1 MFRLALKNIF
11 NRPLS
16 LALSL
21 VLFSLGAGLISALLL
36 IGKQLEDQ
44 FDRNLAGLDL
54 VIGAKGSPLQL
65 ILCNMYHID
74 APTGNIALKEARPF
88 LNPRHPL
95 IGEAVPLSLGDNYK
109 SYRIAGTTPGILL
122 LYNARLAQ
130 GSLWQRDFEVV
141 IGAGVAAGAGL
152 TIGSAFHSSHGLIED
167 DNLVHDDS
175 EQFRVVGILE
185 PAGSVIDQLIL
196 TNTETVWRVHE
207 HASEGHDSESAEE
220 PHTEEPG
227 EAQAG
232 DTRHEHMA
240 EKAERDSTPDNTTTT
255 GAMPDSATLAA
266 LHREALEQLMS
277 HEDQSITSIL
287 VKFRGRNYQTLNMP
301 RSINENTNLQA
312 AMPAIEINRLFLLLG
327 VGIDA
332 IHALAVLIMVVSGL
346 SIFISLLNSLKDR
359 KYELALLRV
368 MGASRWGIFSLII
381 WEGVLV
387 ATVGYLLGALVGH
400 ISVDLLSGYMQDS
413 YRYALDGWQFL
424 PEEAI
429 LFLVCIV
436 IGKLAALLPALQAY
450 GTDIAATLTK
460 Q

>member
-44 FDRNLAGLDL
+44 FDRNLAGVDL

-74 APTGNIALKEARPF
+74 APTGNIPLKDARPF

-109 SYRIAGTTPGILL
+109 SYRIAGTTPGIFQ
-122 LYNARLAQ
+122 LYNAGLAQ
-130 GSLWQRDFEVV
+130 GRLWQRDFEVV
-141 IGAGVAAGAGL
+141 IGAGVAEGAGL
-152 TIGSAFHSSHGLIED
+152 SVGSTFHSSHGLIED

-175 EQFRVVGILE
+175 EQFRVVGILA

-196 TNTETVWRVHE
+196 SNTETVWRVHE
-207 HASEGHDSESAEE
+207 HAGEEHDSESGEEAPAEE
-220 PHTEEPG
+220 TGAAQTGDPH
-227 EAQAG
+227 
-232 DTRHEHMA
+232 HEHQPEQAA
-240 EKAERDSTPDNTTTT
+240 ESLSADQAAAGT
-255 GAMPDSATLAA
+255 MPDSVTLAA
-266 LHREALEQLMS
+266 MHREALEQLMS
-277 HEDQSITSIL
+277 HEDQSITSVL

-332 IHALAVLIMVVSGL
+332 IHALAVLIMIVSGL

-359 KYELALLRV
+359 KYELSLLRV
-368 MGASRWGIFSLII
+368 MGASRLGIFSLII

-400 ISVDLLSGYMQDS
+400 IAVALLSGYMQDA